1 MDDETTVPEI
11 VQFADKLRGELKQFA
26 GAEAKVRRFQ
36 QGPPIT
42 APIEMRIL
50 GSNLDTLQSLANHVE
65 QIVNA
70 TPGAL
75 YVRNDLKFKKSD
87 IQIEIDREKAGMFGL
102 TTAEI
107 AKTIRLAIAG
117 LEVSEI
123 RDEEGRS
130 LLFW

>member
-1 MDDETTVPEI
+1 MGNQPAQYILAQCILAYIRKHYRALNFNVI
-11 VQFADKLRGELKQFA
+11 K
-26 GAEAKVRRFQ
+26 
-36 QGPPIT
+36 
-42 APIEMRIL
+42 IEVDVYKR
-50 GSNLDTLQSLANHVE
+50 Q
-65 QIVNA
+65 
-70 TPGAL
+70 PGAL

-123 RDEEGRS
+123 RDEEGEESSILVS
-130 LLFW
+130 LEKPSSNALENLSLIHI